1 MQDNSC
7 TYKISRGSGQTS
19 KFKRRDENNT
29 LRACVGMT
37 ITGLCATWQ
46 RGRKNTTCTYDQ
58 VREHLDS
65 ETQKTA
71 SWETNPCV
79 RETCFFMR
87 DLFSH
92 NVSQVSSIKLEMVV
106 RKNSWLK
113 DHPTETPPTH
123 TLFKIPFSKT
133 FPLHSSTLTM
143 DHFSK
148 NIPIYISTTDDSP
161 PVVRQPF
168 ANHFPSNFLP
178 SQGPHLF

>member
-1 MQDNSC
+1 MVGRRHHSYMHFMCMQDNSC
-7 TYKISRGSGQTS
+7 THKISRGSGQTS

-113 DHPTETPPTH
+113 DHPTETPPPHTH
-123 TLFKIPFSKT
+123 FLRSPFPKHFPFIAPPWPWTTFLKT
-133 FPLHSSTLTM
+133 FP
-143 DHFSK
+143 F
-148 NIPIYISTTDDSP
+148 I
-161 PVVRQPF
+161 
-168 ANHFPSNFLP
+168 FPQLMIV
-178 SQGPHLF
+178 HLW